1 MNTRVYIQDE
11 VAVVKP
17 DQKALY
23 ASHKEELNDEIQ
35 KLIASGTSKVVL
47 DLDRVRWL
55 GTAALDNLIG
65 ILTAALKLT
74 QDAGGDL
81 RLAGV
86 NKNLGRFFVVL
97 HLEELFEFFDT
108 ADAGVAS
115 FGAES

>member
-17 DQKALY
+17 EQNVLY
-23 ASHKEELNDEIQ
+23 ERHKEELFDEIQ
-35 KLIASGTSKVVL
+35 KLIADGTSKVVL
-47 DLDRVRWL
+47 DLDGVNWL
-55 GTAALDNLIG
+55 DSSTLG

-74 QDAGGDL
+74 KEAGGDL

-86 NKNLGRFFVVL
+86 NKRLTSVFVVT
-97 HLEELFEFFDT
+97 HLEEFFQFFDT

-115 FGAES
+115 FAADS

>member
-35 KLIASGTSKVVL
+35 KLIADGTSKVVL
-47 DLDRVRWL
+47 DLDGVQWL
-55 GTAALDNLIG
+55 DSATLG
-65 ILTAALKLT
+65 ILMAALKLT
-74 QDAGGDL
+74 KDAGGDL

-86 NKNLGRFFVVL
+86 NKRLTSVFVVT
-97 HLEELFEFFDT
+97 HLEELFQFFDT

-115 FGAES
+115 FGADS